1 MKLPILAIIVL
12 LFSAVPAFSQVEVV
26 SSIRPI
32 HSLVANVLL
41 GSPSKHTLIVNNYG
55 SAHHYSLKPSDLQNI
70 QDADLIF
77 WVGKDLESF
86 LAKPIA
92 VTAKKADKVSLI
104 DEQSIIKLKPRER
117 LAANIENDHDEDAH
131 GHDDHD
137 EDEHGHDEHGHDAH
151 KEDAHGHDD
160 HDEDEH
166 GHDEHKEDAH
176 GHDDHGHAHD
186 YEFDPHIWL
195 DPENAKI
202 IVKIVSDKMVKLDPQ
217 NSALYESNRKTT
229 IQKLD
234 ELHIQIEEILKSE
247 NNADFLTVHDAYRY
261 FENRYG
267 LNSTGYIIETPED
280 LVSAAKLDW
289 VIDTINSKEKVCI
302 FTEPGFNED
311 LLLDASSIAQIEFI
325 DPTGA
330 TMTPSENLYFEL
342 MTGTA
347 QSIKNCL
354 NN

>member
-41 GSPSKHTLIVNNYG
+41 GSPSKHTLIVKNYG

-117 LAANIENDHDEDAH
+117 LAANIENDHD
-131 GHDDHD
+131 
-137 EDEHGHDEHGHDAH
+137 
-151 KEDAHGHDD
+151 EDAHGHDD

-267 LNSTGYIIETPED
+267 LNTTGYIIETPED

-311 LLLDASSIAQIEFI
+311 
-325 DPTGA
+325 
-330 TMTPSENLYFEL
+330 
-342 MTGTA
+342 
-347 QSIKNCL
+347 
-354 NN
+354 

>member
-41 GSPSKHTLIVNNYG
+41 GSPSKHTLIVKNYG

-117 LAANIENDHDEDAH
+117 LAANIENDHD
-131 GHDDHD
+131 
-137 EDEHGHDEHGHDAH
+137 
-151 KEDAHGHDD
+151 EDAHGHDD

-267 LNSTGYIIETPED
+267 LNTTGYIIETPED

-302 FTEPGFNED
+302 FSEPGFNED

-330 TMTPSENLYFEL
+330 TMTPGENLYFEL

>member
-1 MKLPILAIIVL
+1 ML
-12 LFSAVPAFSQVEVV
+12 
-26 SSIRPI
+26 
-32 HSLVANVLL
+32 
-41 GSPSKHTLIVNNYG
+41 
-55 SAHHYSLKPSDLQNI
+55 
-70 QDADLIF
+70 
-77 WVGKDLESF
+77 
-86 LAKPIA
+86 
-92 VTAKKADKVSLI
+92 
-104 DEQSIIKLKPRER
+104 
-117 LAANIENDHDEDAH
+117 
-131 GHDDHD
+131 
-137 EDEHGHDEHGHDAH
+137 
-151 KEDAHGHDD
+151 
-160 HDEDEH
+160 
-166 GHDEHKEDAH
+166 
-176 GHDDHGHAHD
+176 
-186 YEFDPHIWL
+186 
-195 DPENAKI
+195 
-202 IVKIVSDKMVKLDPQ
+202 
-217 NSALYESNRKTT
+217 NRKTT

-234 ELHIQIEEILKSE
+234 ELHIQIEEILKSD

-267 LNSTGYIIETPED
+267 LNTTGYIIETPED

-330 TMTPSENLYFEL
+330 TMTPGENLYFEL

>member
-41 GSPSKHTLIVNNYG
+41 GSPSKHTLIVKNYG

-117 LAANIENDHDEDAH
+117 LAANIENDHD
-131 GHDDHD
+131 
-137 EDEHGHDEHGHDAH
+137 
-151 KEDAHGHDD
+151 EDAHGHDD

-267 LNSTGYIIETPED
+267 LNTTGYIIETPED

-302 FTEPGFNED
+302 FSEPGFNED